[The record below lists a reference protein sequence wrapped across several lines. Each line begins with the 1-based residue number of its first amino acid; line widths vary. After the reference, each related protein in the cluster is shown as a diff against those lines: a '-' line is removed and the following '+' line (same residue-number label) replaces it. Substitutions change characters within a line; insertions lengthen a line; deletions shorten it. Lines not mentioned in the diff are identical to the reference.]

1 MLGDVTDAGTWTD
14 LDAWVLICVPGRPG
28 RLRGVLSTA
37 DHYNHAVP
45 NEEDLAATL
54 ARLAAS
60 GLVSAKGDRV
70 AATAAGLDVLRKAG
84 RQAYERIPEVR
95 ALLQEIPRREGPRVV
110 SPSALER
117 AYRNHGDP
125 WWRRLWRR
133 YA

>member
-1 MLGDVTDAGTWTD
+1 MLGDVTDVEAWTD
-14 LDAWVLICVPGRPG
+14 LDAWVLVCMLGRPG

-45 NEEDLAATL
+45 NREDLAATL

-60 GLVSAKGDRV
+60 GLVYAQGDRI
-70 AATAAGLDVLRKAG
+70 AATAAGLDVLARAK
-84 RQAYERIPEVR
+84 RQGYERIPEVR
-95 ALLQEIPRREGPRVV
+95 AVLQAIPRREGATVV

-117 AYRNHGDP
+117 AYRNYGDP